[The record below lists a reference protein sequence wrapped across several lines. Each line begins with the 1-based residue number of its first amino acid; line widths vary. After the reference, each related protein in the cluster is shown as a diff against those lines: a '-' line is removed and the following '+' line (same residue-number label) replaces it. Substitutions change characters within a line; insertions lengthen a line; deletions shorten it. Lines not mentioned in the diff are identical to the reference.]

1 MRLSTRLTIA
11 MVALVLLTV
20 SAVGL
25 LTYRNVVALALPR
38 SLDRIDGQAHLI
50 ATVLEASMRGA
61 RSDVIGFRASIAVI
75 NIMTAYLRRDIDP
88 AAGTTENEWRRRL
101 ALRFVAEL
109 TGKPD
114 YAQFRVIG
122 VADGGRE
129 LVRVDRSG
137 PDGSIRVVPDDE
149 LQPKGDRDYFAA
161 TIALPEDGI
170 YVSPVDLNK
179 EHGALETPYVPTLRT
194 AAPLYAPDGKLF
206 GIVIINVDLRPA
218 FARIRSNM
226 RGGAQFFVVNEHGD
240 YLLHPDSTREFG
252 FEFGRPI
259 RLQDD
264 FPKFADLLGNEDTAP
279 LIMVDRAGALFGVG
293 WESVRL
299 AGGPRVSVIEALP
312 YAQVIGAATAIRASS
327 LLGGL
332 AAVFCALGVAML
344 LARSLTR
351 PLVKMTS
358 AVEAFSGDGPIAMPA
373 GGGREITV
381 LAGAFRNMAVESQA
395 KTAALKRE
403 IEERRRIFD
412 TSPDL
417 ILVTDRQGNITRVS
431 PSCEAIL
438 GYLPDEMI
446 GHGAVEFVYPADL
459 ESTRNE
465 MRSARRGQATR
476 NFETRYVHKDGHIV
490 TLTWTGVWSEPAQ
503 QHFFTGRDM
512 TAQKLVDEKLR
523 EQKVLLDA
531 ALQNMS
537 QGLCM
542 FDANGRIVLFNE
554 RYRAMMGLPAE
565 FLQDL
570 SLVDLFK
577 HRRTTGEF
585 VGDPEEFFANVMADV
600 HAGKW
605 DTRVMESQN
614 GRTLRVVDQPMAGGG
629 WVATFEDI
637 TEWQKAQVAIRDYA
651 EREQLF
657 IAAVESSNDAIVT
670 KSLDG
675 VITGWNQAAE
685 RLFGYSPEEAIGQ
698 RIDIIVPDHLRGEVR
713 DILANIKN
721 DEKVDHHETV
731 RIDKAGR
738 KIDVSLSVSPVKSKS
753 GAIIGAAKVARDIGT
768 KKKNQAALLESEQLA
783 RAIIDTAL
791 DAFLQ
796 LDESGTVIGWS
807 PKAEAMFGW
816 SREEVV
822 GRKLGD
828 LIIPAANRAGYAERI
843 AQFVGAAADGNPGRR
858 YEAPSLRR
866 DGTPFNTEVSLTALR
881 RRDGTIINAFI
892 RDITDKTAAEA
903 QLRQS
908 QKMESVGQLTGG
920 IAHDFNN
927 MLAVITSTID
937 ILADAVSDKPQL
949 AAIAKLISEAAD
961 RGAELTSHL
970 LAFARKQPLQPR
982 EIDANALMIESEKL
996 LRRTLGEQ
1004 VEIELCL
1011 ENNVW
1016 PALVDPT
1023 QLTTAL
1029 LNLAVNARDA
1039 MPNGGKLTLETKNVV
1054 LDRGY
1059 ARANAEVQAGDYVMV
1074 AVSDTGDGI
1083 PEAIRQRIFEP
1094 FFTTKDVGR
1103 GTGLGLSMV
1112 YGFVK
1117 QSGGHIK
1124 VYSEE
1129 GHGTTFKLYL
1139 PRASSQ
1145 AEPIAEELH
1154 ESAID
1159 GGTET
1164 ILVVED
1170 DALVRGSV
1178 TTLLQNLGYKTLS
1191 AANAAEALAIADGGA
1206 QFDLL
1211 FTDVIMPGKMNGRQ
1225 LAEEMAKQRPSLKVL
1240 FTSGYTENAIIHHGR
1255 LDPGV
1260 LLLAKPYRNVELA
1273 RMLRSAL
1280 EASDFLPRR
1289 SWEAPKSQ
1297 AG

>member
-1 MRLSTRLTIA
+1 MRGNGYAPAMNVTVSTVWALSVLAVIDLWLRRPHTVLDLWL
-11 MVALVLLTV
+11 MVVMCAWTFDVALSAVFNAGRFDLGFYVGRIYGLMAATFVLLVLLLQT
-20 SAVGL
+20 G
-25 LTYRNVVALALPR
+25 ALYA
-38 SLDRIDGQAHLI
+38 
-50 ATVLEASMRGA
+50 
-61 RSDVIGFRASIAVI
+61 
-75 NIMTAYLRRDIDP
+75 
-88 AAGTTENEWRRRL
+88 RL
-101 ALRFVAEL
+101 ARLLVTE
-109 TGKPD
+109 
-114 YAQFRVIG
+114 Q
-122 VADGGRE
+122 RE
-129 LVRVDRSG
+129 
-137 PDGSIRVVPDDE
+137 
-149 LQPKGDRDYFAA
+149 
-161 TIALPEDGI
+161 
-170 YVSPVDLNK
+170 
-179 EHGALETPYVPTLRT
+179 
-194 AAPLYAPDGKLF
+194 
-206 GIVIINVDLRPA
+206 
-218 FARIRSNM
+218 
-226 RGGAQFFVVNEHGD
+226 
-240 YLLHPDSTREFG
+240 RE
-252 FEFGRPI
+252 
-259 RLQDD
+259 
-264 FPKFADLLGNEDTAP
+264 
-279 LIMVDRAGALFGVG
+279 
-293 WESVRL
+293 
-299 AGGPRVSVIEALP
+299 
-312 YAQVIGAATAIRASS
+312 
-327 LLGGL
+327 
-332 AAVFCALGVAML
+332 
-344 LARSLTR
+344 
-351 PLVKMTS
+351 
-358 AVEAFSGDGPIAMPA
+358 
-373 GGGREITV
+373 REV
-381 LAGAFRNMAVESQA
+381 
-395 KTAALKRE
+395 
-403 IEERRRIFD
+403 EERHRIFD
-412 TSPDL
+412 ISVDL
-417 ILVTDRQGNITRVS
+417 ILVTDRQGSFVRVS
-431 PSCEAIL
+431 QSSLPLL
-438 GYLPDEMI
+438 GYDPEEMVGHSASEFIYPD
-446 GHGAVEFVYPADL
+446 DL
-459 ESTRNE
+459 EPTRNE
-465 MRSARRGQATR
+465 MRLARHGRQTR
-476 NFETRYVHKDGHIV
+476 SFETRYVRKDGRVV
-490 TLTWTGVWSEPAQ
+490 TLAWTGAWSEPAQ
-503 QHFFTGRDM
+503 QHLFIGRD
-512 TAQKLVDEKLR
+512 TTEQNLAEEKLR
-523 EQKVLLDA
+523 DQKVLLDA

-565 FLQDL
+565 FLQSL
-570 SLVDLFK
+570 SLVDLMK
-577 HRRTTGEF
+577 HRRSTGDF
-585 VGDPEEFFANVMADV
+585 ADDPEEFFASVMARV
-600 HAGKW
+600 HAGQEN
-605 DTRVMESQN
+605 THTVEAEN
-614 GRTLRVVDQPMAGGG
+614 GQTLRVADRPMAGGG

-637 TEWQKAQVAIRDYA
+637 SEWQKAQVAIRDYA

-685 RLFGYSPEEAIGQ
+685 RLFGYSAQEAIGN
-698 RIDIIVPDHLRGEVR
+698 RIDIIVPDHLRGEVD
-713 DILANIKN
+713 DILAKIRN

-753 GAIIGAAKVARDIGT
+753 GAIIGAAKVARDIGAR
-768 KKKNQAALLESEQLA
+768 KKSQAALAESEQMG

-791 DAFLQ
+791 DAFIQ
-796 LDESGTVIGWS
+796 LDDNGTVIGWS
-807 PKAEAMFGW
+807 PKAEAMFRW

-822 GRKLGD
+822 GQKLGD
-828 LIIPAANRAGYAERI
+828 LIIPAANRAAYAERI
-843 AQFVGAAADGNPGRR
+843 ALFVSGTADANPGRR

-866 DGTPFNTEVSLTALR
+866 DGTLLNTEVSLTALR

-892 RDITDKTAAEA
+892 RDITDKVAAEE

-961 RGAELTSHL
+961 RGAELTGHL

-1004 VEIELCL
+1004 LEIELCL
-1011 ENNVW
+1011 ENDVW

-1039 MPNGGKLTLETKNVV
+1039 MPDGGKLTLETKNVI
-1054 LDRGY
+1054 LDQSY

-1074 AVSDTGDGI
+1074 AVSDTGNGI

-1139 PRASSQ
+1139 PRATSQ
-1145 AEPIAEELH
+1145 AEPIAEELR
-1154 ESAID
+1154 ESVIE

-1225 LAEEMAKQRPSLKVL
+1225 LAEEMAKRCASLKVL

-1280 EASDFLPRR
+1280 DAADLLPRR
-1289 SWEAPKSQ
+1289 SREAPKSQ